1 MERIPNE
8 RAGNINKKVTLNIG
22 IEYRNWISV
31 VYLISEVFLMS

>member
-22 IEYRNWISV
+22 MEYGNWIS
-31 VYLISEVFLMS
+31 LST